1 LCEHEYSSYVTL
13 SEEGDNPSSL
23 AWNERHD

>member
-1 LCEHEYSSYVTL
+1 VTL

-23 AWNERHD
+23 AWDERRD